1 MFQFE
6 TRGCHFK
13 HLNSSVT
20 MPALQTTS
28 TRVAA
33 VPGRT
38 RSAGLAAKIGPNFRP
53 SMVKTAKGLFQT
65 RLNAESYG
73 VFELN
78 YKADKVRVGVAR
90 GAVVGREASRQ
101 LSLFFGGRGQ
111 GSRVQG
117 AGCRV
122 RWVGDVRGPSIR
134 PSVHPSIR
142 PSVDPSIR
150 SSRRTQNSPL

>member
-1 MFQFE
+1 
-6 TRGCHFK
+6 
-13 HLNSSVT
+13 

-111 GSRVQG
+111 GIREG
-117 AGCRV
+117 AGCGGWETFAARRPV
-122 RWVGDVRGPSIR
+122 DPSIRRSVDPSIR
-134 PSVHPSIR
+134 PSVHPF
-142 PSVDPSIR
+142 IR
-150 SSRRTQNSPL
+150 SSRRTHNSPL

>member
-1 MFQFE
+1 
-6 TRGCHFK
+6 
-13 HLNSSVT
+13 

-53 SMVKTAKGLFQT
+53 SLVKTAKGLFQT

-78 YKADKVRVGVAR
+78 YKADKVRVG
-90 GAVVGREASRQ
+90 GGGGGVVEGGASRQ
-101 LSLFFGGRGQ
+101 LSLLGGGGQGGGGGRG
-111 GSRVQG
+111 
-117 AGCRV
+117 AG
-122 RWVGDVRGPSIR
+122 WGGGGVGDVRGPPTR
-134 PSVHPSIR
+134 
-142 PSVDPSIR
+142 
-150 SSRRTQNSPL
+150 

>member
-101 LSLFFGGRGQ
+101 LSLFGGRGQ
-111 GSRVQG
+111 GSGRVQG
-117 AGCRV
+117 A
-122 RWVGDVRGPSIR
+122 VGGRRSRPADPLIR
-134 PSVHPSIR
+134 
-142 PSVDPSIR
+142 
-150 SSRRTQNSPL
+150 

>member
-1 MFQFE
+1 
-6 TRGCHFK
+6 
-13 HLNSSVT
+13 

-111 GSRVQG
+111 GSGRVQG
-117 AGCRV
+117 AGCGGWETFAARRSV
-122 RWVGDVRGPSIR
+122 DQSIR

-142 PSVDPSIR
+142 PSIHPSIR
-150 SSRRTQNSPL
+150 PSRRTQNSPL